1 MQAFENVFWEEGVF
15 FLWRRGSII
24 FEILLATQE
33 KFFFG
38 GGMLSNKVIFYHM
51 FLGLDQSE
59 LSCFN
64 AMKIT
69 KKYYGLSRLNVL
81 MSEIN

>member
-1 MQAFENVFWEEGVF
+1 MQAFENIFCEEGVY
-15 FLWRRGSII
+15 FLWGWGSII

-51 FLGLDQSE
+51 FLGLDQSDQ
-59 LSCFN
+59 SCFN
-64 AMKIT
+64 AMKNT
-69 KKYYGLSRLNVL
+69 KKFYGLSRLNVL